1 MSEVLIIGSNN
12 EIWRGSD
19 TSEFYETED
28 WDDKIESFK
37 GVKDVINNTSTV
49 APEDVRGFG
58 EWLTHH
64 DRIVCSNC
72 HKEFTDEVCCCDIY
86 GWFWNFCPNCGAK
99 MKEEQD

>member
-1 MSEVLIIGSNN
+1 MQPQDI
-12 EIWRGSD
+12 
-19 TSEFYETED
+19 
-28 WDDKIESFK
+28 
-37 GVKDVINNTSTV
+37 
-49 APEDVRGFG
+49 G

-64 DRIVCSNC
+64 NRIVCSIC